1 MSSIYVINQNKR
13 ASDIHNIPQSIS
25 HKPKQV
31 RFLPFECNN
40 PRSLRHICHLPK
52 EARFNCSIPRSLSHI
67 PKEARFNCNIPRSIS
82 HKPQEAR
89 FKCNILRSMSH
100 IPKQACF
107 KCNIPRSIS
116 HIPNQA
122 PFNYNIPRSTSH
134 KQQEAPF
141 KCNISRSILAINH
154 KKRAST
160 VMFLAT
166 SLSSKKT
173 TRARSA
179 LSNRPHFLWLYR
191 RDNPRG
197 MLEEHEIPSGLSRR
211 KPIESIVHCFYKITL
226 SFL

>member
-1 MSSIYVINQNKR
+1 MVYCAGKLIENLKLSYKSNERYFLWVYGVIT
-13 ASDIHNIPQSIS
+13 
-25 HKPKQV
+25 
-31 RFLPFECNN
+31 
-40 PRSLRHICHLPK
+40 HLGS
-52 EARFNCSIPRSLSHI
+52 RVL
-67 PKEARFNCNIPRSIS
+67 PRSIS

-134 KQQEAPF
+134 KEQEAPF

-179 LSNRPHFLWLYR
+179 LSNRPHFLWDARFVCAQNMY
-191 RDNPRG
+191 
-197 MLEEHEIPSGLSRR
+197 
-211 KPIESIVHCFYKITL
+211 C
-226 SFL
+226 

>member
-1 MSSIYVINQNKR
+1 
-13 ASDIHNIPQSIS
+13 
-25 HKPKQV
+25 
-31 RFLPFECNN
+31 
-40 PRSLRHICHLPK
+40 
-52 EARFNCSIPRSLSHI
+52 
-67 PKEARFNCNIPRSIS
+67 
-82 HKPQEAR
+82 
-89 FKCNILRSMSH
+89 MSH

-179 LSNRPHFLWLYR
+179 LSNRPHFLWVYR

-211 KPIESIVHCFYKITL
+211 KPIESIVYCFYKITL